1 MHRLLRLFVAVGV
14 VTGVASAVP
23 RGVLTVEKSAANAV
37 LLRAPPR
44 PAEEAAGR
52 RLEDPSAQ
60 HDVEPLGAAGRPTRQ
75 EHAAPLAHGGGSWRR
90 MAEDDSDHLH
100 MGPLN
105 EQLQR
110 YLHTD
115 VEQWVVGKASQ
126 VVNLDGH
133 RGRSL
138 QSAASSGGGSC
149 VNQCDVADHG
159 PDGAA
164 DCPPGCEFEATT
176 PYQALPEG
184 FLNVSATG
192 NYNCAHVDCSAAGT
206 CTQVRAFDCEAVV
219 VDCPDG
225 VCDAS
230 MCTDAGV
237 DDAWSVVRYRTCD
250 WMVNSSWIDGEVILD
265 GGAAT
270 ADAVASAAAAAAA
283 LEEDGPWEP
292 IRIHINTSS
301 MYSDPTG
308 RACYRWPHKRSHL
321 IHHLARTDS
330 RGLSVWVPG

>member
-138 QSAASSGGGSC
+138 QSAAL
-149 VNQCDVADHG
+149 
-159 PDGAA
+159 
-164 DCPPGCEFEATT
+164 EE
-176 PYQALPEG
+176 
-184 FLNVSATG
+184 
-192 NYNCAHVDCSAAGT
+192 
-206 CTQVRAFDCEAVV
+206 
-219 VDCPDG
+219 
-225 VCDAS
+225 
-230 MCTDAGV
+230 
-237 DDAWSVVRYRTCD
+237 
-250 WMVNSSWIDGEVILD
+250 
-265 GGAAT
+265 
-270 ADAVASAAAAAAA
+270 AA